1 MIRAPIS
8 GSQTLRELSVG
19 NFRNPHSRHL
29 HASSPRCYKGP
40 PLLHPPSPAV
50 FPSDVHL
57 LLLFSRSCSSSSLTS
72 SAALSFSPRHCC
84 HVSGRHVRHAHCRHV
99 EGHARVLGPPRSVSW
114 IPPLLFAFLTCVRA
128 RAAQTGLRQLP
139 REHARQL
146 RSRHPRRRRGHRER
160 YFARVFPFPRCSP

>member
-50 FPSDVHL
+50 FPSDVL
-57 LLLFSRSCSSSSLTS
+57 LLFLFSRSCSSFPFTTP
-72 SAALSFSPRHCC
+72 ATPSFSSRHRC
-84 HVSGRHVRHAHCRHV
+84 HVSGRHVRHAHRRHV